1 MANTMLLKD
10 VERTVQTVSI
20 PAQNPSTSTPD
31 AKCLQ
36 LTFHDV
42 ARNRLSP
49 ARGALLGITIGV
61 ILWLALFL
69 VVGQAFK

>member
-1 MANTMLLKD
+1 MANTMLLND
-10 VERTVQTVSI
+10 VERTVQAVSI
-20 PAQNPSTSTPD
+20 PAQTTPD
-31 AKCLQ
+31 AKSLQ
-36 LTFHDV
+36 LTFHDA